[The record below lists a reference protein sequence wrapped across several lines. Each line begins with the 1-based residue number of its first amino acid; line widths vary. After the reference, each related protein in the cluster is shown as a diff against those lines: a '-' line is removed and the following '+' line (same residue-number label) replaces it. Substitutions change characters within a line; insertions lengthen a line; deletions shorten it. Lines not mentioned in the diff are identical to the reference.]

1 MVDEGRRNFVK
12 GIGMLAPLAA
22 LLPFAK
28 VATGEETKAKQLSIL
43 ENQKEEVEL
52 ELAAN
57 QAQIDMSQVEQEELQ
72 EKLDQLRAEDVTEV
86 EWEVGDKVYCPVHNA
101 VGEVYEIG
109 DGVFEDFFGYANA
122 DNHDQIKQMMG
133 DKLSEDQWEQ
143 IIQSNVVYVKYEEPI
158 SAVPEHIFKQYVSAN
173 SLEEGSEEYKELQT
187 YSEYTSDSFVYPG
200 ALLQEPNAA

>member
-1 MVDEGRRNFVK
+1 MLRIAGVVLPGQKRIVRALTMIK
-12 GIGMLAPLAA
+12 GIGQSLAA
-22 LLPFAK
+22 KIIRELNIDPDRKPDDL
-28 VATGEETKAKQLSIL
+28 TEE
-43 ENQKEEVEL
+43 E
-52 ELAAN
+52 
-57 QAQIDMSQVEQEELQ
+57 QARLRARIEQEEL
-72 EKLDQLRAEDVTEV
+72 EDKLDEIMTEEVTEV
-86 EWEVGDKVYCPVHNA
+86 KWEVGDKVYCPVHDT

-133 DKLSEDQWEQ
+133 DKLSDDQWEQ
-143 IIQSNVVYVKYEEPI
+143 IVQSNVVYVKYDEPI
-158 SAVPEHIFKQYVSAN
+158 SAVPQHIFEQYVSAN